1 MAQSDVQTN
10 LKFPPE
16 LKKWLQEEAIKARR
30 SLTAEV
36 VLRLEASRQADL
48 KLTEKGTQP

>member
-10 LKFPPE
+10 LKFPQE
-16 LKKWLQEEAIKARR
+16 LKKWLQEEAFKARR

-36 VLRLEASRQADL
+36 ILRLESTRQADL
-48 KLTEKGTQP
+48 KPSAQKENP

>member
-10 LKFPPE
+10 LKFPLE
-16 LKKWLQEEAIKARR
+16 LKKWLQEEAVKARR

-36 VLRLEASRQADL
+36 VLRLESTRPTAPEVQ
-48 KLTEKGTQP
+48 KGIQQ